1 MLSLL
6 TLFEIA
12 SVVELIRLFAIHLTW
27 ISLTTIRLCRDL
39 IAYHR
44 LELLLDLLLVEIA
57 QEVSEVTLREAIT
70 TRLCGDR
77 RRLGLTTH

>member
-27 ISLTTIRLCRDL
+27 ISLTAIRLCRDL

-57 QEVSEVTLREAIT
+57 QEVSEVTLREAIS